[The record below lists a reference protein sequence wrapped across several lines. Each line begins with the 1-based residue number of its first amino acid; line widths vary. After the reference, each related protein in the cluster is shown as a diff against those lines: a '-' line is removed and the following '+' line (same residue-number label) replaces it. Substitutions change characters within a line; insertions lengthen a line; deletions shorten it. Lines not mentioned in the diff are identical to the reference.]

1 MVNRAIFAS
10 GSGSNAENI
19 ADYFLDSKLIH
30 VSLIVTNNQNAG
42 VIDRAVRLGI
52 PVVVFS
58 KQDFFAASKVIDI
71 LHEYQIDHIVLAGFL
86 LLVPEKLILAF
97 LGKIINIHP
106 ALLPHHGGKGFYG
119 NKVHEHVIAS
129 KSPISGITIHHVNE
143 KFDEGEIIFQAA
155 CCVDKNDSPL
165 DLANKIHQLEYS
177 YFPVVIEKTI
187 LSPLISR

>member
-1 MVNRAIFAS
+1 MVNLAIFAS

>member
-1 MVNRAIFAS
+1 MVNLAIFAS

-19 ADYFLDSKLIH
+19 ADYFLDSKQIH

-106 ALLPHHGGKGFYG
+106 ALLPYHGGKGFYG
-119 NKVHEHVIAS
+119 NKVHEHVIAF